1 MRQSIRCALLFALL
15 GGPSLALAQPLPV
28 PMAPPMLNPAAL
40 QADLRAK
47 AGSDTVFFAAHGHGL
62 DASAIGVLRA
72 QAAWLRANPA
82 IMIRLDGH
90 ADHDDTR
97 DYAFGIAE
105 RRSAAV
111 RDFLITQGVAPDR
124 LSIASWGKERPG
136 TIRIGTATVGVGP
149 RVVTTIR

>member
-1 MRQSIRCALLFALL
+1 MAKRTLRAALLLALL
-15 GGPSLALAQPLPV
+15 GGSSPALPQPAPV
-28 PMAPPMLNPAAL
+28 PPPILNPAAL

-47 AGSDTVFFAAHGHGL
+47 AGGDTVFFSAQGYGL
-62 DASAIGVLRA
+62 NASAIGVLRA
-72 QAAWLRANPA
+72 QAAWLRDNPA

-90 ADHDDTR
+90 ADANDTR

-105 RRSAAV
+105 RRAAGV

-124 LSIASWGKERPG
+124 ISIASWGKERPG
-136 TIRIGTATVGVGP
+136 TIRVGMSTVGVGP